1 MTTDTKRKTPPASKI
16 TNRIVTEKNIVTY
29 SWCKTTQGICGHLFE
44 AFELFYNL
52 NEQNKPSILLIGDE
66 IQSKR
71 VLMALY
77 FKYDI
82 EVVNKYFDLIE
93 YNRPKLITCAGDIII
108 TDGIVPNAIIR
119 TNSLHLILCA
129 KEPNTSFMNQVQVAT
144 STWIYHDQRLEHNL
158 EKFIPF
164 NKKHNIKYLNFIK
177 QFDPDL
183 YKKPKADKINK
194 TKERIGFIYSTPNC
208 RNFNIL
214 DRTDPDVQH
223 ILKIIREQKLTKL
236 RMIIDFETLDSPF
249 FEKMDIIGKFERL
262 KEIYQSPETELILH
276 HSSELPIMD
285 LFDEFTHYIY
295 TPTKRNWD
303 CSSRLIVE
311 CKMYKKYIYFTK
323 STIDNIE
330 SNQGLKYRIEDLRVK
345 NKLFGKN
352 KILTDNINKSG
363 K

>member
-77 FKYDI
+77 FKYNI

-183 YKKPKADKINK
+183 YKKHKENKAA
-194 TKERIGFIYSTPNC
+194 KERIGFIYSTPNC

-214 DRTDPDVQH
+214 DRTDPAVP
-223 ILKIIREQKLTKL
+223 KVIISL
-236 RMIIDFETLDSPF
+236 
-249 FEKMDIIGKFERL
+249 
-262 KEIYQSPETELILH
+262 
-276 HSSELPIMD
+276 SE
-285 LFDEFTHYIY
+285 
-295 TPTKRNWD
+295 
-303 CSSRLIVE
+303 
-311 CKMYKKYIYFTK
+311 
-323 STIDNIE
+323 IE
-330 SNQGLKYRIEDLRVK
+330 SG
-345 NKLFGKN
+345 
-352 KILTDNINKSG
+352 ILATQEAGTFTNCA
-363 K
+363 